1 VAPGGATG
9 APTSVILIVCAV
21 SELHVSRGLRV
32 CLNLKRKGP
41 FGQVASISR
50 SRFGSRRAGA
60 SDKHKKAREDAATE
74 DGCASDRSRRRQ
86 RGIGDSRTTVPLVM
100 EGRTAV
106 NGYCPTLPREE
117 DGHVFTH

>member
-1 VAPGGATG
+1 MAPGGATG

-60 SDKHKKAREDAATE
+60 SDKHKKAREP
-74 DGCASDRSRRRQ
+74 RP
-86 RGIGDSRTTVPLVM
+86 RTVAHPIVRVAVSVELV
-100 EGRTAV
+100 TAV
-106 NGYCPTLPREE
+106 QLYP
-117 DGHVFTH
+117 

>member
-9 APTSVILIVCAV
+9 APTSVIVCAV
-21 SELHVSRGLRV
+21 SELSRGLRV

-60 SDKHKKAREDAATE
+60 SDKHKKPRCRASRDRGAR
-74 DGCASDRSRRRQ
+74 
-86 RGIGDSRTTVPLVM
+86 TVAHPIVRVAVSVELV
-100 EGRTAV
+100 TAV
-106 NGYCPTLPREE
+106 QLYP
-117 DGHVFTH
+117 

>member
-1 VAPGGATG
+1 MAPGGATG
-9 APTSVILIVCAV
+9 APTSVIVCAV

-60 SDKHKKAREDAATE
+60 SDKHKKAREP
-74 DGCASDRSRRRQ
+74 RPRP
-86 RGIGDSRTTVPLVM
+86 RTVAHPIVRVAVSVELV
-100 EGRTAV
+100 TAV
-106 NGYCPTLPREE
+106 QLYP
-117 DGHVFTH
+117 